1 MVAVFGSNFNVKASG
16 DITASAALFSGNVS
30 AVNFS
35 KKLITVTNDNSASYF
50 QTVTGGINLI
60 FDGSYGG
67 EKTMV
72 MEIACLTNPIL
83 NIKDII
89 VSNTGSVLM
98 PLMPQVD
105 VIISQN
111 NVTFDNANIK
121 TGTALA
127 TR

>member
-1 MVAVFGSNFNVKASG
+1 M
-16 DITASAALFSGNVS
+16 FSGNVS

-35 KKLITVTNDNSASYF
+35 KKLITVTNSNSASYF
-50 QTVTGGINLI
+50 QTVSGGINLI
-60 FDGSYGG
+60 FDGSLPAG

-72 MEIACLTNPIL
+72 MEIACPTNPSL

-89 VSNTGSVLM
+89 VSNTGSALSA
-98 PLMPQVD
+98 LMPQVE